1 MSIQA
6 RILLVDDESA
16 IEKALANIKTEAPE
30 LIVSEVLMPK
40 MDGRELHRSLC
51 RDDNWILIIIFTQVG
66 KAFKRVMAIEE
77 GVDDVITNPS
87 NPTNWLL
94 ESGSFY
100 GGQDQE
106 NHHSQQPGRLRMAI

>member
-16 IEKALANIKTEAPE
+16 LEKALANIKTEAPE
-30 LIVSEVLMPK
+30 LIVSDVLMPK

-51 RDDNWILIIIFTQVG
+51 QDDKLILMILLTQVG
-66 KAFKRVMAIEE
+66 EAFERVIAPDV
-77 GVDDVITNPS
+77 GVDDVIINPS

-106 NHHSQQPGRLRMAI
+106 NHHSQQPGRLRMVI

>member
-1 MSIQA
+1 M
-6 RILLVDDESA
+6 ILL
-16 IEKALANIKTEAPE
+16 
-30 LIVSEVLMPK
+30 
-40 MDGRELHRSLC
+40 
-51 RDDNWILIIIFTQVG
+51 TQVG
-66 KAFKRVMAIEE
+66 EAFERVMALDE

-94 ESGSFY
+94 ESGPFY